1 MANTLVNPFIFALYF
16 LAILAFS
23 LLKRKSLPGK
33 VTYLFRALLPSWRF
47 FEDFDEAPTL
57 YFRHGQRDLSQDLE
71 PWSKCLNRPARRFYH
86 VLYSPEA
93 NYIHAAGSL
102 VQHLLSEVNDLQETN
117 SQAIEGLVSYQLAKN
132 LVKYH
137 LPEKATR
144 YQFKVSGVSEDLLIS
159 PIYGVEESQT

>member
-1 MANTLVNPFIFALYF
+1 MANTLANSSIFALYF

-33 VTYLFRALLPSWRF
+33 ATYLFRALLPSWRF

-57 YFRHGQRDLSQDLE
+57 YIRYNSKDRELGE
-71 PWSKCLNRPARRFYH
+71 WYKCLNRPNRR
-86 VLYSPEA
+86 LYNALYNPQA
-93 NYIHAAGSL
+93 NYVLAAGSL
-102 VQHLLSEVNDLQETN
+102 VQHLLSEVNELPETN
-117 SQAIEGLVSYQLAKN
+117 SDAIATLVSYQLTQN

-137 LPEKATR
+137 LPAQADR

-159 PIYGVEESQT
+159 PIYAIKESQQ